1 MFDPDAMLE
10 VLQETAVAACNHL
23 KEYEDGTTLL
33 EESDCFILYESR
45 KTLETC
51 IGAMFSV
58 VETVKLFNELSTG
71 DDKSKDPQT
80 MEEATISD

>member
-1 MFDPDAMLE
+1 MFDPDAMLGT
-10 VLQETAVAACNHL
+10 LQETAAAACKHL
-23 KEYEDGTTLL
+23 KDYEDGTIIL
-33 EESDCFILYESR
+33 EESDCFILDESR

-58 VETVKLFNELSTG
+58 VETVKLFNGLSSVDEGTE
-71 DDKSKDPQT
+71 DPQT